1 MANIGRVYKDTY
13 FNKKTEKNE
22 ETIILDIRTITTRK
36 QLTISVNRLKYPDG
50 KVNQNISLGKE
61 DHPDYH
67 IWANFSN
74 RGESIPSVIVG
85 NMKNH
90 TSEDGRT
97 QFKRGKIFDP
107 FVSTTHNIHFTLFA
121 VAPEKKINENHL
133 YDVVAEA
140 YNPARNQNAGYGNGG
155 GNGHAAPQYDNS
167 DMWAGADGA
176 MTTADGRNIPVYN
189 ESAPAGDSPSDEEIP
204 F

>member
-1 MANIGRVYKDTY
+1 MATIGRVYRDTY
-13 FNKKTEKNE
+13 YNKKTEKNE

-36 QLTISVNRLKYPDG
+36 QLTISVNRLKYPEG
-50 KVNQNISLGKE
+50 KVNQNISPGKE

-74 RGESIPSVIVG
+74 RGESLPSVIVG
-85 NMKNH
+85 NMKNY

-107 FVSTTHNIHFTLFA
+107 FVSTTANITFTLFA
-121 VAPEKKINENHL
+121 TAPEKKINENHL

-140 YNPARNQNAGYGNGG
+140 YNPNRNQNATGG
-155 GNGHAAPQYDNS
+155 GGYQAATPSYDGG
-167 DMWAGADGA
+167 DMWAGADAA

-189 ESAPAGDSPSDEEIP
+189 ESVTQGGEPINSDDIP